1 MSADQPLIQPQSA
14 PVEGTFQQ
22 PAAPVDNS
30 PTPENTGAT
39 PPYAV
44 NTTAPEGGTEYVDIP
59 VELKPR
65 FNRLYHNMKEYEREN
80 ATLRQHVG
88 QLTQAVNEWQAS
100 QATNAETIQR
110 QQLMARM
117 VQAKE
122 QGNVAEEVR
131 LQGELATLGQR
142 VQKPAP
148 LAPPPAPVPPEV
160 TYVSEWSREVGQDGN
175 FRRPWAL
182 EGHPRYAEAYNF
194 IANLTQDPRYS
205 GNTDAIL
212 AAADRHMG
220 LSQGQPRPPGAA
232 VLSGGQV
239 RPSVDSEVQLSPDQ
253 LRIAQKLGIAP
264 KAYAAQQAMINK
276 YGNGYAVTNRPK
288 GQAK

>member
-1 MSADQPLIQPQSA
+1 MSADQPPVQPQT
-14 PVEGTFQQ
+14 VVGGTFGEST
-22 PAAPVDNS
+22 APTSVDNS

-39 PPYAV
+39 PP
-44 NTTAPEGGTEYVDIP
+44 PEGGTEYVDIP

-100 QATNAETIQR
+100 QATNAETVQR

-131 LQGELATLGQR
+131 LQGELATISQR
-142 VQKPAP
+142 VQKPVP
-148 LAPPPAPVPPEV
+148 LAPPPAPTPPEV

>member
-1 MSADQPLIQPQSA
+1 MSADQPPVQPQSI
-14 PVEGTFQQ
+14 VEGTSQQ

-65 FNRLYHNMKEYEREN
+65 FNRLYHNMKEYERDN
-80 ATLRQHVG
+80 ALLRQHIS
-88 QLTQAVNEWQAS
+88 QLTQSVNEWQAS
-100 QATNAETIQR
+100 QATNAETAQR

-131 LQGELATLGQR
+131 LQNELATISQR
-142 VQKPAP
+142 VQKPVP
-148 LAPPPAPVPPEV
+148 LAPPPAPTPPEV

-220 LSQGQPRPPGAA
+220 VAQAGRPPGAA

>member
-1 MSADQPLIQPQSA
+1 MSADQPFIQPQSI
-14 PVEGTFQQ
+14 VEGTSQQ
-22 PAAPVDNS
+22 PAAPVDNGNVGE
-30 PTPENTGAT
+30 TPGYAQNVGET
-39 PPYAV
+39 PPL
-44 NTTAPEGGTEYVDIP
+44 EGGTEYADIP
-59 VELKPR
+59 PELKPR
-65 FNRLYHNMKEYEREN
+65 FNRIYHNMKEFEREN
-80 ATLRQHVG
+80 VTLRQHIG

-148 LAPPPAPVPPEV
+148 LAPPPAPIPPEV

-220 LSQGQPRPPGAA
+220 VVNGQARPPGAA

-288 GQAK
+288 GQQAK